1 MKKDNISYREFL
13 IASLLF
19 IFSNLTFPLLGAVDI
34 SVVGRLEDSTY
45 ISGVTVGVTIFNTLY
60 WIFGFLRVSTTGFAA
75 QAMGK
80 RNRPDM
86 VKAVFRPM
94 IIAGG
99 VGIAFVLLQKPIWLL
114 ANMILCN
121 DEKVAQQAEIYFS
134 VLIWTAPFVLIGYV
148 CLGYVMGIGKYKES
162 VFLQSIGNA
171 INIILDLYFVTY
183 LHMGVFGVA
192 LATAISQMGTF
203 FVGIL
208 FLWRFGGFRIAELQ
222 GIDLWNRKETILM
235 LTVNLDMMMRT
246 ACLVCVSNLT
256 VRFGGQFSSDVL
268 AANSVFGQIIDFE
281 TYAFEGLGNATS
293 PYAGRAVGEKNYPM
307 MKELIKKTLLF
318 SGGLIVVTEIL
329 FLLFHNQL
337 IRVFTDL
344 PEVIVRAGEIT
355 AVGYVFPLVACIGF
369 SLYGIFSGA
378 TMPKPGRNAL
388 IGGSILFL
396 VLSKLLI
403 PTLGN
408 YGLWIARL
416 AYFAGRSFLILP
428 YLKIFDFMKKTEG

>member
-1 MKKDNISYREFL
+1 MKKENISYREFL
-13 IASLLF
+13 IASFLF
-19 IFSNLTFPLLGAVDI
+19 IFSSLTVPLLGAVDV

-45 ISGVTVGVTIFNTLY
+45 ISGVTIGVTVFNTLF
-60 WIFGFLRVSTTGFAA
+60 WVFGFLRVSTTGFTA

-80 RNRPDM
+80 MSREDM

-94 IIAGG
+94 IIAGC
-99 VGIAFVLLQKPIWLL
+99 VGTLFVLLQRPVWLL
-114 ANMILCN
+114 AKTVLCN
-121 DEKVAQQAEIYFS
+121 EEKVARQAEIYFS
-134 VLIWTAPFVLIGYV
+134 VLIWMAPFVLIGYV
-148 CLGYVMGIGKYKES
+148 CLGYIMGIGKYKES

-171 INIILDLYFVTY
+171 INIVLDLYFVTR

-192 LATAISQMGTF
+192 LATAISQMVTF
-203 FVGIL
+203 CVGII
-208 FLWRFGGFRIAELQ
+208 FLWRFGHFRLSELR
-222 GIDLWNRKETILM
+222 GIDLWNRKETINM

-246 ACLVCVSNLT
+246 TCLVCVSNLT

-307 MKELIKKTLLF
+307 LRELIQKTFLF
-318 SGGLIVVTEIL
+318 SSGLIVITELL
-329 FLLFHNQL
+329 FFLFHNQL

-344 PEVIVRAGEIT
+344 PEVIARAQEIS

-403 PTLGN
+403 PIWGN
-408 YGLWIARL
+408 LGLWIARL
-416 AYFAGRSFLILP
+416 AYFGGRSFFILP
-428 YLKIFDFMKKTEG
+428 YLKNFDSMKRTEG